1 MNNSHNT
8 IHVVAFDIPIP
19 TNYGGVIDIYYKLTE
34 LQKQKIDII
43 LHCYQYG
50 GRTPSK
56 ELDKICKEVY
66 YYKRKNNAYDFRSS
80 IPYIVNSR
88 KDKKLIQ
95 RLSQDNYP
103 ILFEGLHSCYY
114 LDSPLIKD
122 RVKIVRTHNI
132 EHNYYLSLSKSEK
145 NPLKKVYFRKE
156 AKLLEHYE
164 AILSHASSI
173 AAISYNDHQYFSHK
187 YKNVF
192 VSSAFHPYENVE
204 TKEGKGSY
212 ALYHGSLE
220 VNENHNAAMFLANAV
235 FNDLP
240 IKLIIAG
247 NKPKKELIN
256 TVKKYPNIE
265 IHSGLTIEQIHS
277 LVENAQINI
286 LPTFQA
292 TGIKLKLLLALY
304 KGRHCVVNTPMVE
317 KTRLEEL
324 CHIADNPQDIKQLV
338 LDLFDVEYISDEV
351 EKKKDILY
359 NNGFVNKY
367 NAEILIQQLFR

>member
-1 MNNSHNT
+1 MLMNNSHNT

-132 EHNYYLSLSKSEK
+132 EHNYYLSLSI
-145 NPLKKVYFRKE
+145 PRRKDFE
-156 AKLLEHYE
+156 
-164 AILSHASSI
+164 
-173 AAISYNDHQYFSHK
+173 
-187 YKNVF
+187 
-192 VSSAFHPYENVE
+192 
-204 TKEGKGSY
+204 
-212 ALYHGSLE
+212 
-220 VNENHNAAMFLANAV
+220 
-235 FNDLP
+235 
-240 IKLIIAG
+240 
-247 NKPKKELIN
+247 
-256 TVKKYPNIE
+256 
-265 IHSGLTIEQIHS
+265 
-277 LVENAQINI
+277 
-286 LPTFQA
+286 
-292 TGIKLKLLLALY
+292 
-304 KGRHCVVNTPMVE
+304 
-317 KTRLEEL
+317 
-324 CHIADNPQDIKQLV
+324 
-338 LDLFDVEYISDEV
+338 
-351 EKKKDILY
+351 
-359 NNGFVNKY
+359 
-367 NAEILIQQLFR
+367 